1 MIEAGLKQPP
11 ANWCEVPRLSDD
23 EGRFTHRAEDL
34 PERFQ
39 RPKAPPRSTRRTAS
53 SAFRHDENGCRAAFH
68 ASVGNAAIIDRAG
81 KIIGANS
88 QWLQFARQ
96 HGGEFRKVSVG
107 ANYLKVCQT
116 AIRQRNRDAFV
127 ALNGIM
133 GVLDGSIPEFCLEY
147 SCPGNPEEV
156 WYEMIVHPLRR
167 PAGGAVIIH
176 LNISDRRAAEL
187 RALSLAQDLAQIN
200 RLAVLGEL
208 TATFAHEVS
217 QPLAAIRTNTET
229 MKSILLHQASANLAL
244 KQVLS
249 DIIADNL
256 RAGKLIQRLRM
267 MLKRGPPRFEALEVN
282 ALIRNVSAVLH
293 GVARS
298 RKVEVSLQLESS
310 LPLVWGEQLQLQ
322 QVFLNLVINAFEAM
336 RRTKVQNRKVSVCTR
351 SAQDGQVEI
360 LVRDQG
366 TGIPAG
372 DFQRVFAPFYT
383 TKPKGLG
390 MGLAICRSIVETH
403 KGAISVANNAR
414 RGVTF
419 RVVLPAH
426 KPKSYD
432 WRPANNLRRR

>member
-1 MIEAGLKQPP
+1 MIEPALKRQP
-11 ANWCEVPRLSDD
+11 ASWCESPRLSNNA
-23 EGRFTHRAEDL
+23 ERFAHGAANHEAPARFRDPKT
-34 PERFQ
+34 PER
-39 RPKAPPRSTRRTAS
+39 STQAFAS
-53 SAFRHDENGCRAAFH
+53 GVFRHDENGCRAAFH

-96 HGGEFRKVSVG
+96 HGGEFRKVSIG
-107 ANYLKVCQT
+107 ANYLKACQT
-116 AIRQRNRDAFV
+116 AMRQGNRDAFT

-147 SCPGNPEEV
+147 SCPAKPDEV
-156 WYEMIVHPLRR
+156 WYEMVVHPLRR
-167 PAGGAVIIH
+167 PEGGAVIIH

-208 TATFAHEVS
+208 TATFAHELS
-217 QPLAAIRTNTET
+217 QPLAAIRINTEA
-229 MKSILLHQASANLAL
+229 MKSILLRHAPANQAL

-249 DIIADNL
+249 DIIADNV
-256 RAGKLIQRLRM
+256 RAGKLIQRLRT
-267 MLKRGPPRFEALEVN
+267 MLKRGSPRFKALEVN

-298 RKVEVSLQLESS
+298 RKVEVSLQLDSR

-322 QVFLNLVINAFEAM
+322 QVFLNLMINAFDAM
-336 RRTKVQNRKVSVCTR
+336 RRTKIQNRKLSVCTCPV
-351 SAQDGQVEI
+351 QDGQIEI
-360 LVRDQG
+360 LVRDYG
-366 TGIPAG
+366 SGIAAEELP
-372 DFQRVFAPFYT
+372 RVFAPFYT

-403 KGAISVANNAR
+403 KGAISVANNPG

-419 RVVLPAH
+419 RVVLPIH
-426 KPKSYD
+426 KPKY
-432 WRPANNLRRR
+432 L